1 MYNISD
7 YDWRVI
13 IMFRYYR
20 LFDYLRKH
28 KIKQKDLIDNKVV
41 SNGTMQRLK
50 NNEYVNT
57 SVLDSICNYL
67 GCDITEIMEYTP
79 NDNTN

>member
-1 MYNISD
+1 
-7 YDWRVI
+7 
-13 IMFRYYR
+13 MFKYYR

-28 KIKQKDLIDNKVV
+28 DLKQKDLIDNKVV

-67 GCDITEIMEYTP
+67 KCDITEIMEYTP
-79 NDNTN
+79 NDDTK